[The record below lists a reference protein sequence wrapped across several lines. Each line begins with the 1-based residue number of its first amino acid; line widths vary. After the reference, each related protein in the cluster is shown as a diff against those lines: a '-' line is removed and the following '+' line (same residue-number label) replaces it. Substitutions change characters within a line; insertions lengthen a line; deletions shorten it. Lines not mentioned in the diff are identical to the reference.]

1 MKKWLSIFLSSLMI
15 LTLTGCGSSS
25 SESSKSD
32 TSKASQSAK
41 QKADTAVSKEN
52 SSSEEKD
59 TNSTSDNKEN
69 AVVYFSATGNTKGI
83 AEQIADILNADIYEI
98 VPEETYTDDDLNYN
112 DDNCRANK
120 EMNDDSARPAIKNDL
135 SPVTEYKTVYIGY
148 PIWWSTAPR
157 IIQTF
162 LDTYDLSGKNVYTFC
177 TSGGSDI
184 DQSIND
190 LNSMYSS
197 VNIVSG
203 KRFSSGDSKDTIKEW
218 LDGLN

>member
-41 QKADTAVSKEN
+41 QKSDTAVSKEN
-52 SSSEEKD
+52 SSSKEKD

-83 AEQIADILNADIYEI
+83 AEQISDILNADIYEI

-135 SPVTEYKTVYIGY
+135 SAVTEYKTVYIGY

-190 LNSMYSS
+190 LNSMYSL

-203 KRFSSGDSKDTIKEW
+203 KRFSSSDSKDTIKEW